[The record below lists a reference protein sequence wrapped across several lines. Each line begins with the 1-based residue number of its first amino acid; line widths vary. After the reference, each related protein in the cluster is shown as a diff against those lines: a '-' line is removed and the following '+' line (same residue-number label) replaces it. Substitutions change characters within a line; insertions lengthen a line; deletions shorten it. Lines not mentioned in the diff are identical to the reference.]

1 VAQIHAANITHSVV
15 TGPDP
20 QSPIRCLR
28 RSYSLD
34 HIDKLL
40 TRRLVKGMLI
50 EQSLEKV
57 DQWPG
62 REAIGIAVEHLAK
75 ILSENEVIPLFD
87 FLIKDE
93 ALGDRR
99 LEVRQSMLA
108 AGAAVVDIQGNTH
121 LPQLLTVFE
130 TYLAQQT
137 PPSEASDHIREAV
150 VILLGRLARH
160 LEASDSRVPT
170 IVDRLV
176 DALKTPS
183 EAVQVAVAECLALLA
198 VPLGDQLGP
207 LIDRLFVLLT
217 TAPKYG
223 ERRGAAYG
231 IAGLI
236 HGRGINT
243 IKDQQVLAQ
252 LKAALENKK
261 HFEARQGALFAFET
275 MAALLGRL
283 FEPYILEVVPLLL
296 TSLGDQTPDV
306 REATQDASKVIMA
319 NMSGY
324 CVKSVLPSLLEGL
337 DEKQWRTK
345 KGSIELLGS
354 MAYLAPKQLSVSLP
368 TVIPRLTGVL
378 TDSHAQVRTAA
389 SKSLKQFGEVI
400 NNPEV
405 RSLVPSLLKAFV
417 DPDKI
422 NNALTAL
429 LKKSFVHYIDSPSLA
444 LVSSRDYSHGKS
456 IG

>member
-1 VAQIHAANITHSVV
+1 
-15 TGPDP
+15 
-20 QSPIRCLR
+20 
-28 RSYSLD
+28 
-34 HIDKLL
+34 
-40 TRRLVKGMLI
+40 MLI
-50 EQSLEKV
+50 ERSLENL
-57 DQWPG
+57 DQWPD
-62 REAIGIAVEHLAK
+62 RQAIGITLEHLANR
-75 ILSENEVIPLFD
+75 LVEHEVVPLFD
-87 FLIKDE
+87 FLIKEE

-108 AGAAVVDIQGNTH
+108 AGSAVVDVQGYTH
-121 LPQLLTVFE
+121 LPQLLTSFE
-130 TYLAQQT
+130 TYLAQQAT
-137 PPSEASDHIREAV
+137 PSESSDNIREAV

-176 DALKTPS
+176 EALKTPS
-183 EAVQVAVAECLALLA
+183 EAVQVAVAECLAPLA
-198 VPLGDQLGP
+198 APLGDQLGP

-236 HGRGINT
+236 HGRGITT
-243 IKDQQVLAQ
+243 IKDQRLISQ
-252 LKAALENKK
+252 LKASLADKK

-275 MAALLGRL
+275 MSALLGHL
-283 FEPYILEVVPLLL
+283 FEPYVLEIVPLLL

-354 MAYLAPKQLSVSLP
+354 MAYLAPKQLSVLLP

-378 TDSHAQVRTAA
+378 ADSHAQVRAA
-389 SKSLKQFGEVI
+389 ANKSLKQFGEVI

-405 RSLVPSLLKAFV
+405 QSLVPTLLKAFV

-422 NNALTAL
+422 NNALTVL

-444 LVSSRDYSHGKS
+444 LVSSR
-456 IG
+456 